1 MESIAAAETK
11 SFVIVTFILEADE
24 SNDNKDAETP
34 REKSMT
40 PPWSAQEEV
49 LYANNDM
56 MSEARPTIPPL
67 SQEGGRGQQHLASA
81 SPKPCPQGQG
91 SALSLREASLMRCF
105 IQKIAPWVRPERF
118 YMRKHLP

>member
-1 MESIAAAETK
+1 MDLTAAAETK

-34 REKSMT
+34 REEPLT
-40 PPWSAQEEV
+40 PPWSAQEF

-56 MSEARPTIPPL
+56 MAEARPTMQPL
-67 SQEGGRGQQHLASA
+67 SQEEDKRQQHLASA
-81 SPKPCPQGQG
+81 SPKLCPQGQG
-91 SALSLREASLMRCF
+91 SALSLREASLMRRF
-105 IQKIAPWVRPERF
+105 IQKIAPWVRPENF

>member
-49 LYANNDM
+49 LYANK
-56 MSEARPTIPPL
+56 SEVRSAIPPL
-67 SQEGGRGQQHLASA
+67 SQGEGRGQQHLASA
-81 SPKPCPQGQG
+81 SPKSCPQGQG

-118 YMRKHLP
+118 HMRKHVP